1 MSTEET
7 IEITPEI
14 QSLID
19 AAVEQHAAGL
29 KAKNEELLA
38 EKRDIKAKY
47 DKLSGQIEGLDI
59 EAVKN
64 FMAKAGQD
72 EEARLM
78 AEGKID
84 EVVDKRTERLRAEH
98 ARQLQAEKDRAD
110 AAERA
115 SASLK
120 ERALAD
126 AIRSAASK
134 AGALAE
140 AADDFVFRSR
150 GQFAFDESGDV
161 VAVDR
166 DGRAIY
172 GKDGK
177 TPMSPLEWAE
187 SLRETAPHLWPWAAG
202 AGAPGNNGGRATK
215 TFNEMTEA
223 ERTALYR
230 DNPDKYRQLREAA
243 TKE

>member
-1 MSTEET
+1 MTTEAN
-7 IEITPEI
+7 EITPEI
-14 QSLID
+14 QQLID
-19 AAVEQHAAGL
+19 EAVGKEVAGL
-29 KAKNEELLA
+29 KAKNAELIA
-38 EKRDIKAKY
+38 
-47 DKLSGQIEGLDI
+47 DKKELKGQIENLTKQFDGLDI
-59 EAVKN
+59 EAVKA
-64 FMAKAGQD
+64 FMTKAGQD
-72 EEARLM
+72 EETRLI

-84 EVVDKRTERLRAEH
+84 EVVEKRTERLRAEH
-98 ARQLQAEKDRAD
+98 ERQLKAERDRAD

-140 AADDFVFRSR
+140 ATDDFVFRSR
-150 GQFAFDESGDV
+150 GQFAFNESGDV

-166 DGRAIY
+166 DGEVIY

-187 SLRETAPHLWPWAAG
+187 SLKETAPHLWPRAAG
-202 AGAPGNNGGRATK
+202 AGAPGNNGGKATK
-215 TFNEMTEA
+215 TFSDMTEA

-230 DNPDKYRQLREAA
+230 ENPEKYRQMREAA